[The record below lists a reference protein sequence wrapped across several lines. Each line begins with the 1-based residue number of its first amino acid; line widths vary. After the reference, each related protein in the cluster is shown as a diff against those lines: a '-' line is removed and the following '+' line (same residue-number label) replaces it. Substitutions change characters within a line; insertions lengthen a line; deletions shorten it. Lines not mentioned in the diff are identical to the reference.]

1 MWLIRA
7 AMRRPVTILIVILGI
22 ALTSLLAVQRMKIDI
37 FPDLGTPVIYVAQP
51 YGGMDPAQMEGYI
64 ANYYEYHFLYVTGIE
79 HVESKSIQG
88 ATLLKL
94 FFHEGTDMSQAVAE
108 TVAQVN
114 RSRAFMPPGTV
125 PPFVVRFDGGSVP
138 VGYLVFSSETRSLGE
153 IQDLAL
159 FRVRPMF
166 GTLPGVSAPPP
177 FGGNQRTVV
186 VRVDPDRLRAYRMS
200 GEEVVRSL
208 SRGNVV
214 TPSGNVR
221 IGDFAQMVP
230 VNSVVRNVQELI
242 DIPVRV
248 GAGPSV
254 FLRDIG
260 YVEDSSDILTSYALI
275 NGKRS
280 VYIPVTKRA
289 DASTLAVV
297 QRVQA
302 ELPRMRAAIPE
313 DIHIDFAF
321 DQSGYVTN
329 AIRSLASEGTL
340 GALLTGLMVL
350 LFLRHF
356 RSSIIVILSIPLA
369 LLSAVV
375 ALWLA
380 GQTINIMTLGGLT
393 LAIGILVDESTVAIE
408 NIHTHLA
415 RGKRRARAV
424 FDAVSEVAVPMMLA
438 MLCIL
443 AVFAPSFL
451 MVGVGRALFVPLALS
466 VGFAMAA
473 SYVLAL
479 TFVPILYT
487 WIGGEHHGSGD
498 GGFFDRLRR
507 SYGSV
512 VSIFVRLRWAVLPLY
527 LLVAAVSVYFVGR
540 SLGTEIFPSA
550 DSGQIQVRLRA
561 PTGTRIERTEL
572 MALKVLDT
580 IAEEVGPENVAAS
593 LGFVGSQPPSYPVNT
608 IYLWTS
614 GPHEAVLLVSLKPER
629 TVSTEA
635 VQEALRQRMH
645 EIAPGAVLSFEAADL
660 VNQVMSFGSP
670 TPIEVAVTGANLT
683 NSRGYADK
691 LKTELGKIA
700 ALRDLQFG
708 QALDYPVLQ
717 VEIDRER
724 AGQLGVTVEEVGRS
738 LTAATSSSRFVTP
751 NYWADP
757 SSGVAYQVQVEVPQ
771 HTMSSMEDVMN
782 VPVMQNGAAR
792 PLLSDVATVSQATS
806 VGEYVR
812 YNQQR
817 MITLTAN
824 ISGQDLGTASQ
835 EVFAAVS
842 RAGDPPGGVTVSV
855 RGQVAPMQATLEGLQ
870 SGLGLAIV
878 AIFLLLAAY
887 FQSLRVALIVIG
899 TIPAVLAGVVVSL
912 ALTGSTLNIQSFMGA
927 IMAIGVAVA
936 NAILLVTFAEQFRR
950 ARSASA
956 IARSLNHDVTADA
969 EAARVAG
976 VPAWAL
982 SPEYGHAAGAA
993 IYGATSRLRPILM
1006 TTFAMIAGM
1015 IPVAFGAEQ
1024 LAPLGRAV
1032 IGGLAAST
1040 TTTLFVLPSIFALV
1054 QGRAGS
1060 ASPSL
1065 DPDDATSS
1073 HYTGE
1078 TL

>member
-7 AMRRPVTILIVILGI
+7 ALRRPVTILIVIVGV
-22 ALTSLLAVQRMKIDI
+22 ALMSLLAMQRMKVDI

-79 HVESKSIQG
+79 HVESRSIQG

-94 FFHEGTDMSQAVAE
+94 FFHEGTNMSQAVAE

-138 VGYLVFSSETRSLGE
+138 VGYLVFSSDTRSLGE

-159 FRVRPMF
+159 NRIRPMF

-200 GEEVVRSL
+200 GEEIVRSL

-221 IGDFAQMVP
+221 IGDFTEMVP
-230 VNSVVRNVQELI
+230 VNSVVRNVQELL

-254 FLRDIG
+254 FLRDVG

-275 NGKRS
+275 DGKRS

-289 DASTLAVV
+289 DASTLSVV
-297 QRVQA
+297 QRVRE
-302 ELPRMRAAIPE
+302 ELPRMRAAIPD
-313 DIHIDFAF
+313 DISVELGF
-321 DQSGYVTN
+321 DQSGYVTS
-329 AIRSLASEGTL
+329 AIRSLAVEGTL
-340 GALLTGLMVL
+340 GAILTGVMVL

-356 RSSIIVILSIPLA
+356 RSSVIVILTIPLA
-369 LLSAVV
+369 LLAAVV
-375 ALWLA
+375 ALWGA

-415 RGKRRARAV
+415 RGKTRARAV
-424 FDAVSEVAVPMMLA
+424 LDAVSEVAVPMMLA

-443 AVFAPSFL
+443 AVFAPSFF

-473 SYVLAL
+473 SYILAL

-487 WIGGEHHGSGD
+487 WIGGPHHGASER
-498 GGFFDRLRR
+498 GFFDRLRD
-507 SYGSV
+507 SYGRLVGTV
-512 VSIFVRLRWAVLPLY
+512 VRGRWVVLPAY
-527 LLVAAVSVYFVGR
+527 LVLAAITVYVVGGA
-540 SLGTEIFPSA
+540 LGTEIFPSA

-561 PTGTRIERTEL
+561 PTGTRVERTEA
-572 MALKVLDT
+572 MALKVLDA
-580 IAEEVGPENVAAS
+580 IAQDVGPENVSAS
-593 LGFVGSQPPSYPVNT
+593 LGFIGSQPSSYPVNT

-629 TVSTEA
+629 KMSTDA
-635 VQEALRQRMH
+635 LQESLRGRID
-645 EIAPGAVLSFEAADL
+645 EIAPGAVVSFEAADL

-683 NSRGYADK
+683 ASRGYADK
-691 LKTELGKIA
+691 LKAELAKVS

-708 QALDYPVLQ
+708 QALDYPVRQ
-717 VEIDRER
+717 VQIDRER

-738 LTAATSSSRFVTP
+738 LVAATSSSRFVTP

-757 SSGVAYQVQVEVPQ
+757 NSGIAYQVQVEVPQ
-771 HTMSSMEDVMN
+771 HTMTSMEDILN

-792 PLLSDVATVSQATS
+792 PLLGDVATVTQSTAI
-806 VGEYVR
+806 GEYNR

-824 ISGQDLGTASQ
+824 VHGEDLGTASD

-842 RAGDPPGGVTVSV
+842 RAGDPPAGVTVSV
-855 RGQVAPMQATLEGLQ
+855 RGQVAPMQQTLDGLR

-887 FQSLRVALIVIG
+887 FQSLKVAIIVIG
-899 TIPAVLAGVVVSL
+899 TIPAVVAGVAISL
-912 ALTGSTLNIQSFMGA
+912 LLTGSTLNVQSFMGA

-936 NAILLVTFAEQFRR
+936 NAILLATFAEQHRLDG
-950 ARSASA
+950 AP
-956 IARSLNHDVTADA
+956 ADA
-969 EAARVAG
+969 
-976 VPAWAL
+976 
-982 SPEYGHAAGAA
+982 AA
-993 IYGATSRLRPILM
+993 IHGATSRLRPILM

-1015 IPVAFGAEQ
+1015 VPVAFGAEQ

-1040 TTTLFVLPSIFALV
+1040 IATLLVLPALFALV
-1054 QGRAGS
+1054 QRRANV

-1065 DPDDATSS
+1065 DPDDVMSRHHS
-1073 HYTGE
+1073 GE
-1078 TL
+1078 VA

>member
-1 MWLIRA
+1 MWLISA
-7 AMRRPVTILIVILGI
+7 ALRRPITILIVIVGV
-22 ALTSLLAVQRMKIDI
+22 ALMSLLAVQRMKVDI

-51 YGGMDPAQMEGYI
+51 YGGMDPAQMEGFI

-94 FFHEGTDMSQAVAE
+94 FFHEGTNMAQAVAE

-138 VGYLVFSSETRSLGE
+138 VGYLVFGSETRSLGE

-159 FRVRPMF
+159 NRIRPMF

-200 GEEVVRSL
+200 GEEIVRSL

-221 IGDFAQMVP
+221 IGDFTEMVP
-230 VNSVVRNVQELI
+230 VNSVVRNVQELL

-248 GAGPSV
+248 GSGPSV
-254 FLRDIG
+254 FLRDVG

-275 NGKRS
+275 NGKRG

-297 QRVQA
+297 ERVTA
-302 ELPRMRAAIPE
+302 ELPRMRAAIPD
-313 DIHIDFAF
+313 DIGVEFSF
-321 DQSGYVTN
+321 DQSGYVTD
-329 AIRSLASEGTL
+329 AIRSLATEGTL
-340 GALLTGLMVL
+340 GAFLTGLMVL
-350 LFLRHF
+350 LFLGHL
-356 RSSIIVILSIPLA
+356 RSSIIVILTIPLA
-369 LLSAVV
+369 LLAAVV
-375 ALWLA
+375 ALWGA
-380 GQTINIMTLGGLT
+380 GQSINIMTLGGLT

-415 RGKRRARAV
+415 RGKTRARAV
-424 FDAVSEVAVPMMLA
+424 FDAVAEVAVPMMLA

-443 AVFAPSFL
+443 AVFAPSFF

-473 SYVLAL
+473 SYILAL

-487 WIGGEHHGSGD
+487 WIGGEHHGAREGA
-498 GGFFDRLRR
+498 FFDRVRGG
-507 SYGSV
+507 YGRLVGTFVQQRWV
-512 VSIFVRLRWAVLPLY
+512 VLAVY
-527 LLVAAVSVYFVGR
+527 LLISAVTVYFVGGA
-540 SLGTEIFPSA
+540 LGTEIFPSA

-561 PTGTRIERTEL
+561 PTGTRVERTEA
-572 MALKVLDT
+572 MARTVLDT
-580 IAEEVGPENVAAS
+580 IAEAAGPENVAAS
-593 LGFVGSQPPSYPVNT
+593 LGFVGSQPSSYPVNT

-614 GPHEAVLLVSLKPER
+614 GPHEAVLLVALKPER
-629 TVSTEA
+629 AISTDA
-635 VQEALRQRMH
+635 LQELLRDRID
-645 EIAPGAVLSFEAADL
+645 EIAPGAVVSFEAADL

-683 NSRGYADK
+683 ASRGYADK
-691 LKTELGKIA
+691 LRTEMAKVS

-708 QALDYPVLQ
+708 QALDYPVRQ
-717 VEIDRER
+717 VQIDRER

-738 LTAATSSSRFVTP
+738 LVAATSSSRFVTP

-757 SSGVAYQVQVEVPQ
+757 NSGIAYQVQVEVPQ
-771 HTMSSMEDVMN
+771 HTMSSMEDILN

-792 PLLSDVATVSQATS
+792 PLLGDVATVSQTTAI
-806 VGEYVR
+806 GEYNR

-824 ISGQDLGTASQ
+824 VHGADLGTASD

-842 RAGDPPGGVTVSV
+842 RAGDPPAGVTVSV
-855 RGQVAPMQATLEGLQ
+855 RGQVAPMQQTLDGLR

-887 FQSLRVALIVIG
+887 FQSMKVALIVIG
-899 TIPAVLAGVVVSL
+899 TIPAVIAGVALSL
-912 ALTGSTLNIQSFMGA
+912 FVTGTTLNVQSFMGA

-936 NAILLVTFAEQFRR
+936 NAILLATFAEQYRR
-950 ARSASA
+950 
-956 IARSLNHDVTADA
+956 
-969 EAARVAG
+969 E
-976 VPAWAL
+976 
-982 SPEYGHAAGAA
+982 GAA
-993 IYGATSRLRPILM
+993 ADVAATRGATSRLRPILM
-1006 TTFAMIAGM
+1006 TTCAMIAGM
-1015 IPVAFGAEQ
+1015 IPVAVGAEQ

-1040 TTTLFVLPSIFALV
+1040 IATLFVLPPLFALV
-1054 QGRAGS
+1054 QRRAGV
-1060 ASPSL
+1060 ASSSL
-1065 DPDDATSS
+1065 HPDDVLSRHHS
-1073 HYTGE
+1073 GE
-1078 TL
+1078 TA

>member
-7 AMRRPVTILIVILGI
+7 AMQRPITILIVILGV

-64 ANYYEYHFLYVTGIE
+64 ANYYEYHFLYITGIE

-94 FFHEGTDMSQAVAE
+94 FFHEGTDMSQAMAE
-108 TVAQVN
+108 TVGYVN

-125 PPFVVRFDGGSVP
+125 PPFVTRFDGGSVP
-138 VGYLVFSSETRSLGE
+138 VGYLVFSSETRALGE

-159 FRVRPMF
+159 NRIRPMF

-200 GEEVVRSL
+200 GEEVVQAL

-221 IGDFAQMVP
+221 IGDFTEMVP
-230 VNSVVRNVQELI
+230 ANTVVRNVQELLG
-242 DIPVRV
+242 IPVRV
-248 GAGPSV
+248 GAGATV
-254 FLRDIG
+254 FLRDVG

-289 DASTLAVV
+289 DASTLSVV
-297 QRVQA
+297 QTVTA
-302 ELPRMRAAIPE
+302 GLPRMRAAIPD
-313 DIHIDFAF
+313 DIDVNFAF

-329 AIRSLASEGTL
+329 AIRSLVTEGTL
-340 GALLTGLMVL
+340 GALLTGVMVL
-350 LFLRHF
+350 LFLGHL
-356 RSSIIVILSIPLA
+356 RSSIIVILTIPLA
-369 LLSAVV
+369 LLAAVV
-375 ALWLA
+375 ALWGA

-408 NIHTHLA
+408 NIHTHLS
-415 RGKRRARAV
+415 RGKTRARAV
-424 FDAVSEVAVPMMLA
+424 VDAVSEVAVPMMLA

-487 WIGGEHHGSGD
+487 WIGGEHHGSRE
-498 GGFFDRLRR
+498 GGVFDRVRNG
-507 SYGSV
+507 YGGV
-512 VSIFVRLRWAVLPLY
+512 VSTFVRLRWVVLAVY
-527 LLVAAVSVYFVGR
+527 LVISGAVVYVVGGA
-540 SLGTEIFPSA
+540 LGTEIFPSA

-561 PTGTRIERTEL
+561 PTGTRVERTEA
-572 MALKVLDT
+572 MALKVLDS
-580 IAEEVGPENVAAS
+580 IAQDVGPDNVVAS
-593 LGFVGSQPPSYPVNT
+593 LGFVGSQPSSYPVNL
-608 IYLWTS
+608 IHLWTS
-614 GPHEAVLLVSLKPER
+614 GPHEAVLLISMKPER
-629 TVSTEA
+629 KVSTAEL
-635 VQEALRQRMH
+635 QELLRRKIG
-645 EIAPGAVLSFEAADL
+645 EIAPGTLVSFEAADL

-683 NSRGYADK
+683 VSRQYADK
-691 LKTELGKIA
+691 LKTEMAKVA
-700 ALRDLQFG
+700 SLRDLQFG

-717 VEIDRER
+717 VQIDRER
-724 AGQLGVTVEEVGRS
+724 AGQLGVTVENIGRS
-738 LTAATSSSRFVTP
+738 LVAATSSSRFVTP

-757 SSGVAYQVQVEVPQ
+757 NTGIAYQVQVEIPQ
-771 HTMSSMEDVMN
+771 HTMASVDDVLN
-782 VPVMQNGAAR
+782 VPVMQNGAPR
-792 PLLSDVATVSQATS
+792 PLLSDVATVSQQTAI
-806 VGEYVR
+806 GEYNR

-824 ISGQDLGTASQ
+824 VSGEDLGSASN
-835 EVFAAVS
+835 EVFAAIA
-842 RAGDPPGGVTVSV
+842 RTGDPPTGVTVSV
-855 RGQVAPMQATLEGLQ
+855 RGQVAPMQQTLDGLR
-870 SGLGLAIV
+870 SGLALAIV

-887 FQSLRVALIVIG
+887 FQSLKVALIVVG
-899 TIPAVLAGVVVSL
+899 TIPAVIAGVALSL
-912 ALTGSTLNIQSFMGA
+912 FVTGSTLNVQSFMGA

-936 NAILLVTFAEQFRR
+936 NAILLATFAEQYRQEG
-950 ARSASA
+950 A
-956 IARSLNHDVTADA
+956 
-969 EAARVAG
+969 
-976 VPAWAL
+976 
-982 SPEYGHAAGAA
+982 AAGPAA
-993 IYGATSRLRPILM
+993 IRGATSRLRPILM

-1015 IPVAFGAEQ
+1015 IPTAMGAEQ

-1040 TTTLFVLPSIFALV
+1040 VATLLVLPALFALV
-1054 QGRAGS
+1054 QGRAGA

-1065 DPDDATSS
+1065 DPDDVMSRHHS
-1073 HYTGE
+1073 GE
-1078 TL
+1078 QA

>member
-1 MWLIRA
+1 
-7 AMRRPVTILIVILGI
+7 
-22 ALTSLLAVQRMKIDI
+22 
-37 FPDLGTPVIYVAQP
+37 
-51 YGGMDPAQMEGYI
+51 
-64 ANYYEYHFLYVTGIE
+64 
-79 HVESKSIQG
+79 
-88 ATLLKL
+88 
-94 FFHEGTDMSQAVAE
+94 
-108 TVAQVN
+108 
-114 RSRAFMPPGTV
+114 
-125 PPFVVRFDGGSVP
+125 
-138 VGYLVFSSETRSLGE
+138 
-153 IQDLAL
+153 
-159 FRVRPMF
+159 
-166 GTLPGVSAPPP
+166 
-177 FGGNQRTVV
+177 
-186 VRVDPDRLRAYRMS
+186 
-200 GEEVVRSL
+200 
-208 SRGNVV
+208 
-214 TPSGNVR
+214 
-221 IGDFAQMVP
+221 
-230 VNSVVRNVQELI
+230 VQELLE
-242 DIPVRV
+242 IPVRV

-297 QRVQA
+297 QRVTA
-302 ELPRMRAAIPE
+302 ELPRMRAAIPA
-313 DIHIDFAF
+313 DITVDFRF

-329 AIRSLASEGTL
+329 AIRALATEGTL
-340 GALLTGLMVL
+340 GALFTGAMVL
-350 LFLRHF
+350 LFLGHL
-356 RSSIIVILSIPLA
+356 RSSIIVMVTIPLA
-369 LLSAVV
+369 LLAAVV
-375 ALWLA
+375 GLWGA

-415 RGKRRARAV
+415 RGKTRARAV

-443 AVFAPSFL
+443 AVFAPSFF
-451 MVGVGRALFVPLALS
+451 MVGVSRALFVPLALS

-473 SYVLAL
+473 SYMLAL

-487 WIGGEHHGSGD
+487 WIGGQHHGAAE
-498 GGFFDRLRR
+498 GGVFGRLRDR
-507 SYGSV
+507 YGHV
-512 VSIFVRLRWAVLPLY
+512 VGTLVHQRWVVLAVY
-527 LLVAAVSVYFVGR
+527 VAVSAITVYFVGG

-561 PTGTRIERTEL
+561 PTGTRVERTEL
-572 MALKVLDT
+572 MALKLLDA
-580 IAEEVGPENVAAS
+580 ISEEVGPENMDAT

-608 IYLWTS
+608 IYLWTA

-629 TVSTEA
+629 KMSTVA
-635 VQEALRQRMH
+635 LQESLRGKIA
-645 EIAPGAVLSFEAADL
+645 EIAPGATVSFEAADL

-683 NSRGYADK
+683 ASRAYADK
-691 LKTELGKIA
+691 LKTEMAKIQG
-700 ALRDLQFG
+700 LRDLQFG

-717 VEIDRER
+717 VQIDRER

-738 LTAATSSSRFVTP
+738 LVAATSSSRFVTP

-757 SSGVAYQVQVEVPQ
+757 NSGIAYQVQVEVPQ
-771 HTMSSMEDVMN
+771 HAMSSIEDVMN

-792 PLLSDVATVSQATS
+792 PLLGDVATVSQQT
-806 VGEYVR
+806 VIGEYNR

-824 ISGQDLGTASQ
+824 VHDADLGTASD

-842 RAGDPPGGVTVSV
+842 RAGDPPAGVTVSV
-855 RGQVAPMQATLEGLQ
+855 RGQVAPMRETLNGLT

-887 FQSLRVALIVIG
+887 FQSLRIALIVIG
-899 TIPAVLAGVVVSL
+899 TIPAVMAGVSL
-912 ALTGSTLNIQSFMGA
+912 SLFMTGSTLNIQSFMGA

-936 NAILLVTFAEQFRR
+936 NAILLATFAEHYRQEG
-950 ARSASA
+950 AAA
-956 IARSLNHDVTADA
+956 EDA
-969 EAARVAG
+969 AAR
-976 VPAWAL
+976 
-982 SPEYGHAAGAA
+982 
-993 IYGATSRLRPILM
+993 GATSRLRPILM

-1015 IPVAFGAEQ
+1015 IPVAVGAEQ

-1040 TTTLFVLPSIFALV
+1040 IATLFVLPALFALV
-1054 QGRAGS
+1054 QRRARA

-1065 DPDDATSS
+1065 DPDDAMSR
-1073 HYTGE
+1073 HYSGE
-1078 TL
+1078 PA

>member
-7 AMRRPVTILIVILGI
+7 AMRRPITIVIVILGV
-22 ALTSLLAVQRMKIDI
+22 ALASLLAVQRMRIDI
-37 FPDLGTPVIYVAQP
+37 FPNLGTPVLYVAQP

-79 HVESKSIQG
+79 HVESRSIQG

-159 FRVRPMF
+159 FRIRPMF
-166 GTLPGVSAPPP
+166 ATLPGVSAPPP

-200 GEEVVRSL
+200 SEEIVRAL
-208 SRGNVV
+208 AKGNTI

-221 IGDFAQMVP
+221 IGDFTQMVP

-242 DIPVRV
+242 NIPVRV
-248 GAGPSV
+248 GVGPSV
-254 FLRDIG
+254 FLRDVG
-260 YVEDSSDILTSYALI
+260 YVEDSSDILTSYALV

-280 VYIPVTKRA
+280 VFIPVTKRA

-297 QRVQA
+297 ERVRA
-302 ELPRMRAAIPE
+302 ELPRMRSSIPE
-313 DIHIDFAF
+313 DILVEFSF
-321 DQSGYVTN
+321 DQSGYVTS
-329 AIRSLASEGTL
+329 AIRSLAFEGAL

-350 LFLRHF
+350 LFLGHF
-356 RSSIIVILSIPLA
+356 RSSLIVILTIPLA
-369 LLSAVV
+369 LLAAVV
-375 ALWLA
+375 ALWGA

-415 RGKRRARAV
+415 QGKKRARAV
-424 FDAVSEVAVPMMLA
+424 FDAVSEVAVPMLLA

-443 AVFAPSFL
+443 AVFAPSFF

-473 SYVLAL
+473 SYILAL
-479 TFVPILYT
+479 TFVPILFT
-487 WIGGEHHGSGD
+487 WIGGEYHGTVE
-498 GGFFDRLRR
+498 GGFFDRLRG
-507 SYGSV
+507 SYGKV
-512 VSIFVRLRWAVLPLY
+512 VGGFVRLRRVVLPVY
-527 LLVAAVSVYFVGR
+527 LAVSVAVVYFVGG

-561 PTGTRIERTEL
+561 PTGTRIERTEI
-572 MALKVLDT
+572 MAHRILDT
-580 IAEEVGPENVAAS
+580 IAQQVGPANVAAS
-593 LGFVGSQPPSYPVNT
+593 LGFVGAQPSSYPVNT

-614 GPHEAVLLVSLKPER
+614 GPHEAVLLVALTPER
-629 TVSTEA
+629 AISTEA
-635 VQEALRQRMH
+635 LQESLRAKI
-645 EIAPGAVLSFEAADL
+645 ESIAPGATLSFEAADL

-683 NSRGYADK
+683 ASRAYAEK
-691 LKTELGKIA
+691 LRTEMGKIA

-724 AGQLGVTVEEVGRS
+724 AGQLGVTVEDVGRS
-738 LTAATSSSRFVTP
+738 LVAATSSSRFVTP

-757 SSGVAYQVQVEVPQ
+757 NSGVAYQVQIEVPQ
-771 HTMSSMEDVMN
+771 HSMSSIEDVMS
-782 VPVMQNGAAR
+782 VPVMQNGAPR
-792 PLLSDVATVSQATS
+792 PLLGDVATVSEATS
-806 VGEYVR
+806 IGEYHR

-824 ISGQDLGTASQ
+824 VSGEDLGTASE
-835 EVFAAVS
+835 EVSAALE
-842 RAGDPPGGVTVSV
+842 RAGTPPGGVTVSV
-855 RGQVAPMQATLEGLQ
+855 RGQVAPMQQTLDGLRF
-870 SGLGLAIV
+870 GLGLAVI
-878 AIFLLLAAY
+878 AILLLLAAY
-887 FQSLRVALIVIG
+887 FQSVRIALIVIA
-899 TIPAVLAGVVVSL
+899 TIPAVLAGVVLGLLV
-912 ALTGSTLNIQSFMGA
+912 TGSTLNVQSFMGA

-936 NAILLVTFAEQFRR
+936 NAILLATFAEHHRR
-950 ARSASA
+950 EGASA
-956 IARSLNHDVTADA
+956 DV
-969 EAARVAG
+969 AAV
-976 VPAWAL
+976 
-982 SPEYGHAAGAA
+982 S
-993 IYGATSRLRPILM
+993 GATSRLRPILM
-1006 TTFAMIAGM
+1006 TTCAMIAGM
-1015 IPVAFGAEQ
+1015 LPVAFGAEQ

-1040 TTTLFVLPSIFALV
+1040 IATLLILPSIFALV
-1054 QGRAGS
+1054 QTRAS
-1060 ASPSL
+1060 TVSPSL
-1065 DPDDATSS
+1065 DPDDIASG
-1073 HYTGE
+1073 HFTGGDA
-1078 TL
+1078 

>member
-1 MWLIRA
+1 MFLIRA
-7 AMRRPVTILIVILGI
+7 AMRRPVTILIVIVGI
-22 ALTSLLAVQRMKIDI
+22 ALMSVLAVQRMKIDI

-51 YGGMDPAQMEGYI
+51 YGGMDPAQMEGFI

-94 FFHEGTDMSQAVAE
+94 FFHEGTNMSQAVAE

-138 VGYLVFSSETRSLGE
+138 VGYLVFSSDTRALGE

-159 FRVRPMF
+159 NRIRPMF

-186 VRVDPDRLRAYRMS
+186 VRVDPDRLRAHHVS
-200 GEEVVRSL
+200 GDEVVRAL
-208 SRGNVV
+208 SKGNVV

-221 IGDFAQMVP
+221 IGDFTEMVP
-230 VNSVVRNVQELI
+230 VNSVVRNIQELLE
-242 DIPVRV
+242 IPVRV

-254 FLRDIG
+254 FLRDLG
-260 YVEDSSDILTSYALI
+260 YVEDASDILTSYALI

-289 DASTLAVV
+289 DASTLDVV
-297 QRVQA
+297 QRVTA
-302 ELPRMRAAIPE
+302 ELPRMRAAIPN
-313 DIHIDFAF
+313 DISVDFGF
-321 DQSGYVTN
+321 DQSGYVTD
-329 AIRSLASEGTL
+329 AIRSLATEGAL
-340 GALLTGLMVL
+340 GAVLTGLMVL
-350 LFLRHF
+350 LFLGHL
-356 RSSIIVILSIPLA
+356 RSSIIVILTIPLA
-369 LLSAVV
+369 LLAAVV
-375 ALWLA
+375 ALWAA

-415 RGKRRARAV
+415 RGKPRARAV

-443 AVFAPSFL
+443 AVFAPSFF

-487 WIGGEHHGSGD
+487 WIGGEHHVQAE
-498 GGFFDRLRR
+498 GGFFDRLRAA
-507 SYGSV
+507 YG
-512 VSIFVRLRWAVLPLY
+512 RLVGTLVTLRLAVLALY
-527 LLVAAVSVYFVGR
+527 LIAAAVTVYFAGGA
-540 SLGTEIFPSA
+540 LGTEIFPSA
-550 DSGQIQVRLRA
+550 DSGQVQVRLRA
-561 PTGTRIERTEL
+561 PTGTRVERTEA
-572 MALKVLDT
+572 MALKVLDL
-580 IAEEVGPENVAAS
+580 IAQEVGPENIKAS
-593 LGFVGSQPPSYPVNT
+593 LGFVGSQPSSYPVNT

-629 TVSTEA
+629 TMSTA
-635 VQEALRQRMH
+635 ALQEALRGKIGD
-645 EIAPGAVLSFEAADL
+645 IAPGATVSFEAADL

-683 NSRGYADK
+683 NSRAFAEK
-691 LKTELGKIA
+691 VKTEMA
-700 ALRDLQFG
+700 AIPSLRDLQFG
-708 QALDYPVLQ
+708 QALDYPVRQ
-717 VEIDRER
+717 VQIDRER
-724 AGQLGVTVEEVGRS
+724 AGQLGVTVEEIGRS
-738 LTAATSSSRFVTP
+738 LVAATSSSRFVTP

-757 SSGVAYQVQVEVPQ
+757 NSGIAYQVQVEIPQ
-771 HTMSSMEDVMN
+771 HTMASMEDILN
-782 VPVMQNGAAR
+782 VPIMQNGAAR
-792 PLLSDVATVSQATS
+792 PLLGDVATVSQATAI
-806 VGEYVR
+806 GEYNR

-824 ISGQDLGTASQ
+824 VHGEDLGTASGK
-835 EVFAAVS
+835 VFAAIT
-842 RAGDPPGGVTVSV
+842 RAGEPPAGVSVSV
-855 RGQVAPMQATLEGLQ
+855 RGQVAPMQQTLDGLR

-887 FQSLRVALIVIG
+887 FQSLKVALVVIG
-899 TIPAVLAGVVVSL
+899 TIPAVIAGVALSL
-912 ALTGSTLNIQSFMGA
+912 LLTGSTLNVQSFMGA

-936 NAILLVTFAEQFRR
+936 NAILLATFAEHYRQEG
-950 ARSASA
+950 AA
-956 IARSLNHDVTADA
+956 ADA
-969 EAARVAG
+969 AATR
-976 VPAWAL
+976 
-982 SPEYGHAAGAA
+982 
-993 IYGATSRLRPILM
+993 GATSRLRPILM

-1015 IPVAFGAEQ
+1015 IPVALGAEQ

-1032 IGGLAAST
+1032 IGGLTAST
-1040 TTTLFVLPSIFALV
+1040 FATLFVLPPLFALV
-1054 QGRAGS
+1054 QRRTGV

-1065 DPDDATSS
+1065 DPNDVMSRHHS
-1073 HYTGE
+1073 GE
-1078 TL
+1078 TV

>member
-7 AMRRPVTILIVILGI
+7 ALRRPITILIVILGV
-22 ALTSLLAVQRMKIDI
+22 ALMSLLAVRRMKIDI

-51 YGGMDPAQMEGYI
+51 YGGLDPAQMEGYI
-64 ANYYEYHFLYVTGIE
+64 ANYYEYHFLYITGIE
-79 HVESKSIQG
+79 HVESRSIQG

-94 FFHEGTDMSQAVAE
+94 FFHEGTNMSQAVAE

-138 VGYLVFSSETRSLGE
+138 VGYLVFASETRALGE

-159 FRVRPMF
+159 NRVRPMF

-186 VRVDPDRLRAYRMS
+186 VRVDPDRLRAYRIS

-221 IGDFAQMVP
+221 IGDLTLMVP
-230 VNSVVRNVQELI
+230 VNSVVRNVQDLLQ
-242 DIPVRV
+242 IPIRV
-248 GAGPSV
+248 GAGAAV
-254 FLRDIG
+254 YLRDLG

-297 QRVQA
+297 ERVTA
-302 ELPRMRAAIPE
+302 ELPRMRAAIPD
-313 DIHIDFAF
+313 DITVDFAF
-321 DQSGYVTN
+321 DQSGYVTR
-329 AIRSLASEGTL
+329 AIRSLVTEGAL

-350 LFLRHF
+350 LFLRHL
-356 RSSIIVILSIPLA
+356 RSSIIVIITIPLA
-369 LLSAVV
+369 LLAAVV
-375 ALWLA
+375 ALWAA
-380 GQTINIMTLGGLT
+380 GQTLNIMTLGGLT

-415 RGKRRARAV
+415 RGKTRARAV
-424 FDAVSEVAVPMMLA
+424 LDAVSEVAVPMLLA

-443 AVFAPSFL
+443 AVFAPSFF

-473 SYVLAL
+473 SYLLAL
-479 TFVPILYT
+479 TLVPILYT
-487 WIGGEHHGSGD
+487 WIGGEHRESASAD
-498 GGFFDRLRR
+498 FFDRLRDR
-507 SYGSV
+507 YGRV
-512 VSIFVRLRWAVLPLY
+512 VGTVVERRWAVLAAY
-527 LLVAAVSVYFVGR
+527 LAVSAVIVYAVGG

-561 PTGTRIERTEL
+561 PTGTRVERTEQ
-572 MALKVLDT
+572 MALELLDR
-580 IAEEVGPENVAAS
+580 IAQEVGPENVEAS

-614 GPHEAVLLVSLKPER
+614 GPHEAVLLVSLGPER
-629 TVSTEA
+629 KVTTA
-635 VQEALRQRMH
+635 ALQESLRDAIG
-645 EIAPGAVLSFEAADL
+645 EIAPGAVVSFEAADL

-670 TPIEVAVTGANLT
+670 TPIEVAVTGANLAA
-683 NSRGYADK
+683 SRGYADK
-691 LKTELGKIA
+691 LKVEMASIP

-717 VEIDRER
+717 VQIDRER
-724 AGQLGVTVEEVGRS
+724 AGQLGVTVEEIGRS
-738 LTAATSSSRFVTP
+738 LVAATSSSRFVTP

-757 SSGVAYQVQVEVPQ
+757 SSGIAYQVQVEIPQ
-771 HTMSSMEDVMN
+771 HTMASIEDVLS
-782 VPVMQNGAAR
+782 VPVMQSGAPR
-792 PLLSDVATVSQATS
+792 PLLGDVATVSQETAI
-806 VGEYVR
+806 GEYNR

-824 ISGQDLGTASQ
+824 VHGQDLGSASNL
-835 EVFAAVS
+835 VLAAVS
-842 RAGDPPGGVTVSV
+842 RAGEPPAGVTVSV
-855 RGQVAPMQATLEGLQ
+855 RGQVAPMRQTLQGLQ
-870 SGLGLAIV
+870 SGLGLAIL

-887 FQSLRVALIVIG
+887 FQSFRVALIVVG
-899 TIPAVLAGVVVSL
+899 TIPAVIVGVAVGLFV
-912 ALTGSTLNIQSFMGA
+912 TGSTLNVQSFMGA

-936 NAILLVTFAEQFRR
+936 NAILLATFAEQYRKEG
-950 ARSASA
+950 AA
-956 IARSLNHDVTADA
+956 A
-969 EAARVAG
+969 EVAAAR
-976 VPAWAL
+976 
-982 SPEYGHAAGAA
+982 
-993 IYGATSRLRPILM
+993 GATSRLRPILM

-1015 IPVAFGAEQ
+1015 IPVAVGAEQ

-1040 TTTLFVLPSIFALV
+1040 VATLLVLPALFALV
-1054 QGRAGS
+1054 QRRAG
-1060 ASPSL
+1060 ATSPSL
-1065 DPDDATSS
+1065 DPDDVMSRHHS
-1073 HYTGE
+1073 GE
-1078 TL
+1078 VA

>member
-1 MWLIRA
+1 MWLIRV
-7 AMRRPVTILIVILGI
+7 AMRRPVTILIIILGV
-22 ALTSLLAVQRMKIDI
+22 ALMSLLAVQRMKIDI

-64 ANYYEYHFLYVTGIE
+64 ANYYEYHFLYITGIE

-94 FFHEGTDMSQAVAE
+94 FFHEGTNMSQAVAE

-159 FRVRPMF
+159 FRIRPMF
-166 GTLPGVSAPPP
+166 ATLPGVSAPPP
-177 FGGNQRTVV
+177 FGGNQRTIV

-200 GEEVVRSL
+200 GDEVVRSL

-221 IGDFAQMVP
+221 IGDFTQMVP
-230 VNSVVRNVQELI
+230 VNSVVRDVQELL

-248 GAGPSV
+248 SAGPSV
-254 FLRDIG
+254 FLRDVG
-260 YVEDSSDILTSYALI
+260 YVEDGTDILTSYALI

-297 QRVQA
+297 RRVQA

-313 DIHIDFAF
+313 DIGVDFAF

-329 AIRSLASEGTL
+329 AIRSLVTEGTL
-340 GALLTGLMVL
+340 GAILAGVMVL
-350 LFLRHF
+350 LFLGHF
-356 RSSIIVILSIPLA
+356 RSSLIVILTIPLA
-369 LLSAVV
+369 LLAAVV
-375 ALWLA
+375 ALWA
-380 GQTINIMTLGGLT
+380 TGQTINIMTLGGLT

-408 NIHTHLA
+408 NIHTHLT
-415 RGKRRARAV
+415 RGKKRARAV
-424 FDAVSEVAVPMMLA
+424 VDAVSEVAVPMMLA
-438 MLCIL
+438 MLCVL
-443 AVFAPSFL
+443 AVFAPSFF

-473 SYVLAL
+473 SYFLAL
-479 TFVPILYT
+479 TFVPVLFT
-487 WIGGEHHGSGD
+487 WIGGEHHAPQED
-498 GGFFDRLRR
+498 GNFSRFRR
-507 SYGSV
+507 SYGNV
-512 VSIFVRLRWAVLPLY
+512 VSRSIGYRWVVLAVY
-527 LLVAAVSVYFVGR
+527 LTVSVAAVYFVGG

-572 MALKVLDT
+572 MALKVLDA
-580 IAEEVGPENVAAS
+580 IAVEVGAENVEAS
-593 LGFVGSQPPSYPVNT
+593 LGFVGAQPSSYPVNT

-629 TVSTEA
+629 KVSTVA
-635 VQEALRQRMH
+635 LQESLRSKIQ

-670 TPIEVAVTGANLT
+670 TPVEVAVTGANLT
-683 NSRGYADK
+683 ASRGYAEK
-691 LKTELGKIA
+691 LKAEMAKIST
-700 ALRDLQFG
+700 LRDLQFG

-717 VEIDRER
+717 VQIDRER
-724 AGQLGVTVEEVGRS
+724 AGQLGVTVEDIGRS
-738 LTAATSSSRFVTP
+738 LVAATSSSRFVTP

-757 SSGVAYQVQVEVPQ
+757 NSGVAYQVQVEVPQ
-771 HTMSSMEDVMN
+771 HTMSSIEDVMN
-782 VPVMQNGAAR
+782 VPVMQNGAQR
-792 PLLSDVATVSQATS
+792 PLLGDVATTRQATAI
-806 VGEYVR
+806 GEYNR

-824 ISGQDLGTASQ
+824 VHDQDLGTASQ

-842 RAGDPPGGVTVSV
+842 RAGNPPGGVTVSV
-855 RGQVAPMQATLEGLQ
+855 RGQVAPMQQTLSGLQ
-870 SGLGLAIV
+870 GGLGLAII

-887 FQSLRVALIVIG
+887 FQSFRVALIVIA
-899 TIPAVLAGVVVSL
+899 TIPAVLAGVAFGLLV
-912 ALTGSTLNIQSFMGA
+912 TGSTLNVQSFMGA

-936 NAILLVTFAEQFRR
+936 NAILLVTFAEQNRQEG
-950 ARSASA
+950 AS
-956 IARSLNHDVTADA
+956 A
-969 EAARVAG
+969 EAA
-976 VPAWAL
+976 
-982 SPEYGHAAGAA
+982 A
-993 IYGATSRLRPILM
+993 INGATSRLRPILM

-1015 IPVAFGAEQ
+1015 VPVAAGAEQ

-1040 TTTLFVLPSIFALV
+1040 VTTLLVLPAIFALV
-1054 QGRAGS
+1054 QRRTRIS
-1060 ASPSL
+1060 SPSL
-1065 DPDDATSS
+1065 DPDDAMSS
-1073 HYTGE
+1073 NYLGE
-1078 TL
+1078 HA

>member
-7 AMRRPVTILIVILGI
+7 AMRRPITILILIVGV
-22 ALTSLLAVQRMKIDI
+22 ALMSLLAVQRMKIDI

-94 FFHEGTDMSQAVAE
+94 FFHEGTNMSQAVAE

-138 VGYLVFSSETRSLGE
+138 VGYLVFSSEARALGE

-159 FRVRPMF
+159 NRIRPMF

-186 VRVDPDRLRAYRMS
+186 VRVDPDRLRAYRIS

-221 IGDFAQMVP
+221 IGDFTEMVP
-230 VNSVVRNVQELI
+230 VNSVVRNVQELLE
-242 DIPVRV
+242 IPVRV
-248 GAGPSV
+248 GSGPSV

-260 YVEDSSDILTSYALI
+260 YVEDASDILTSYALI
-275 NGKRS
+275 DGKRS

-289 DASTLAVV
+289 DASTLEVV
-297 QRVQA
+297 RRVTA
-302 ELPRMRAAIPE
+302 ELPRMRAAIPG
-313 DIHIDFAF
+313 DINVNFSF

-329 AIRSLASEGTL
+329 AIRSLAIEGTL

-350 LFLRHF
+350 VFLRHF
-356 RSSIIVILSIPLA
+356 RSSIIVILTIPLA

-375 ALWLA
+375 ALWAA

-415 RGKRRARAV
+415 RGKPRARAV
-424 FDAVSEVAVPMMLA
+424 FDAVQEVAVPMMLA

-443 AVFAPSFL
+443 AVFAPSFF

-473 SYVLAL
+473 SYILAL

-487 WIGGEHHGSGD
+487 WIGGERHGERE
-498 GGFFDRLRR
+498 GGFFDRFRA
-507 SYGSV
+507 SYGRLV
-512 VSIFVRLRWAVLPLY
+512 GTFVQLRWAVLAVY
-527 LLVAAVSVYFVGR
+527 LVAAGATVYFVGGA
-540 SLGTEIFPSA
+540 LGTEIFPSA

-561 PTGTRIERTEL
+561 PTGTRVERTEA
-572 MALKVLDT
+572 MALKLLDV
-580 IAEEVGPENVAAS
+580 IAQEVGPANVAAS
-593 LGFVGSQPPSYPVNT
+593 LGFVGSQPSSYPVNT

-629 TVSTEA
+629 TISTEDL
-635 VQEALRQRMH
+635 QESLRHRIG
-645 EIAPGAVLSFEAADL
+645 EIAPDAMVSFEAADL

-683 NSRGYADK
+683 TSRAFAEK
-691 LKTELGKIA
+691 VKNEMAKVT

-708 QALDYPVLQ
+708 QALDYPVRQ
-717 VEIDRER
+717 VQIDRER
-724 AGQLGVTVEEVGRS
+724 AGQLGVTVEEIGRS
-738 LTAATSSSRFVTP
+738 LVAATSSSRFVTP

-757 SSGVAYQVQVEVPQ
+757 NTGIAYQVQVEIPQ
-771 HTMSSMEDVMN
+771 HTMSSMEDIVN
-782 VPVMQNGAAR
+782 VPIMQNGAAR
-792 PLLSDVATVSQATS
+792 PLLGDVATVSQGTAI
-806 VGEYVR
+806 GEYTR

-824 ISGQDLGTASQ
+824 VHGEDLGGASD

-842 RAGDPPGGVTVSV
+842 RAGEPPAGVTVSV
-855 RGQVAPMQATLEGLQ
+855 RGQVAPMQQTLDGLR
-870 SGLGLAIV
+870 SGLGLAII

-887 FQSLRVALIVIG
+887 FQSLTIALIVIG
-899 TIPAVLAGVVVSL
+899 TIPAVIAGVALSL
-912 ALTGSTLNIQSFMGA
+912 LITGSTLNVQSFMGA

-936 NAILLVTFAEQFRR
+936 NAILLATFAEQYRCEG
-950 ARSASA
+950 
-956 IARSLNHDVTADA
+956 DA
-969 EAARVAG
+969 AVA
-976 VPAWAL
+976 
-982 SPEYGHAAGAA
+982 AA
-993 IYGATSRLRPILM
+993 IRGATSRLRPILM

-1040 TTTLFVLPSIFALV
+1040 VATLFVLPSLFALV
-1054 QGRAGS
+1054 QRRAGV

-1065 DPDDATSS
+1065 DPDDVMSRHHS
-1073 HYTGE
+1073 GE
-1078 TL
+1078 VA

>member
-7 AMRRPVTILIVILGI
+7 AMRRPITIVIVIVGI
-22 ALTSLLAVQRMKIDI
+22 ALMSVLAVQRMKIDI

-51 YGGMDPAQMEGYI
+51 YGGMDPAQMEGFI

-94 FFHEGTDMSQAVAE
+94 FFHEGTNMSQAVAE

-138 VGYLVFSSETRSLGE
+138 VGYLVFSSETRALGE

-159 FRVRPMF
+159 NRIRPMF

-186 VRVDPDRLRAYRMS
+186 VRVDPDRMRAHRLS
-200 GEEVVRSL
+200 GDEIVRAL
-208 SRGNVV
+208 SKGNVV

-221 IGDFAQMVP
+221 IGDFTEMVP
-230 VNSVVRNVQELI
+230 INSVVRNVQELLE
-242 DIPVRV
+242 IPVRV
-248 GAGPSV
+248 GGGPSV
-254 FLRDIG
+254 FLRDLG
-260 YVEDSSDILTSYALI
+260 YVEDASDILTSYALI

-289 DASTLAVV
+289 DASTLDVV
-297 QRVQA
+297 RRVTA
-302 ELPRMRAAIPE
+302 ELPRMRAAIPD
-313 DIHIDFAF
+313 DINVDFGF
-321 DQSGYVTN
+321 DQSGYVTD
-329 AIRSLASEGTL
+329 AIRSLAVEGTL
-340 GALLTGLMVL
+340 GAVLTGLMVL
-350 LFLRHF
+350 LFLGHF
-356 RSSIIVILSIPLA
+356 RSSIIVILTIPLA

-375 ALWLA
+375 GLWAA

-415 RGKRRARAV
+415 RGKPRARAV

-443 AVFAPSFL
+443 AVFAPSFF

-473 SYVLAL
+473 SYILAL

-487 WIGGEHHGSGD
+487 WIGGVHHASTE
-498 GGFFDRLRR
+498 GGRFDRLR
-507 SYGSV
+507 SAYGR
-512 VSIFVRLRWAVLPLY
+512 FVGRLVELRWAVLAAY
-527 LLVAAVSVYFVGR
+527 LIASAATIYVGGGA
-540 SLGTEIFPSA
+540 LGTEIFPSA

-561 PTGTRIERTEL
+561 PTGTRVERTEA
-572 MALKVLDT
+572 MAFKVLELV
-580 IAEEVGPENVAAS
+580 AQEVGPDNVTAS
-593 LGFVGSQPPSYPVNT
+593 LGFIGSQPSSYPVNT

-614 GPHEAVLLVSLKPER
+614 GPHEAVLLVSLKPDR
-629 TVSTEA
+629 TMSTTA
-635 VQEALRQRMH
+635 LQEALRQK
-645 EIAPGAVLSFEAADL
+645 IGGLAPGATVSFEAADL

-670 TPIEVAVTGANLT
+670 TPIEVAITGANLT
-683 NSRGYADK
+683 NSRAFAEK
-691 LKTELGKIA
+691 VKNEMA
-700 ALRDLQFG
+700 AVPSLRDLQFG
-708 QALDYPVLQ
+708 QALDYPVRR

-724 AGQLGVTVEEVGRS
+724 AGQLGVTVEDVGRS
-738 LTAATSSSRFVTP
+738 LVAATSSSRFVTP

-757 SSGVAYQVQVEVPQ
+757 NSGIAYQVQVEIPQ
-771 HTMSSMEDVMN
+771 HTMSSMDDILN
-782 VPVMQNGAAR
+782 VPIMQNGAAR
-792 PLLSDVATVSQATS
+792 PLLGDVATITQGIAT
-806 VGEYVR
+806 GEYNR

-817 MITLTAN
+817 MITVTAN
-824 ISGQDLGTASQ
+824 VHGEDLGSASA
-835 EVFAAVS
+835 EVFAAIA
-842 RAGDPPGGVTVSV
+842 RAGEPPAGVTVSV
-855 RGQVAPMQATLEGLQ
+855 RGQVAPMQQTLDGLR
-870 SGLGLAIV
+870 SGLGLAIIAV
-878 AIFLLLAAY
+878 FLLLAAY
-887 FQSLRVALIVIG
+887 FQSLKVALVVIG
-899 TIPAVLAGVVVSL
+899 TIPAVIAGVALSL
-912 ALTGSTLNIQSFMGA
+912 LVTGSTLNVQSFMGA

-936 NAILLVTFAEQFRR
+936 NAILLATFAEQYRQQ
-950 ARSASA
+950 
-956 IARSLNHDVTADA
+956 
-969 EAARVAG
+969 
-976 VPAWAL
+976 
-982 SPEYGHAAGAA
+982 
-993 IYGATSRLRPILM
+993 GATAATAATQGASSRLRPILM

-1015 IPVAFGAEQ
+1015 IPVALGAEQ

-1040 TTTLFVLPSIFALV
+1040 IATLLVLPALFTIV
-1054 QGRAGS
+1054 QRGTGV

-1065 DPDDATSS
+1065 DPDDITSRHHS
-1073 HYTGE
+1073 GE
-1078 TL
+1078 LA

>member
-1 MWLIRA
+1 MWLIDA
-7 AMRRPVTILIVILGI
+7 AMRRPITIIIVILGV
-22 ALTSLLAVQRMKIDI
+22 AMTSILAVQRMRIDI
-37 FPDLGTPVIYVAQP
+37 FPELGTPVVYVAQP

-108 TVAQVN
+108 VVAQVN

-138 VGYLVFSSETRSLGE
+138 VGYLVFGSETRSLAE

-159 FRVRPMF
+159 FRIRPMF
-166 GTLPGVSAPPP
+166 ATLPGVSAPPP
-177 FGGNQRTVV
+177 FGGNQRSVV
-186 VRVDPDRLRAYRMS
+186 VRVDPDRLRSYRLS
-200 GEEVVRSL
+200 GDELVRAL
-208 SRGNVV
+208 SRGNTI

-221 IGDFAQMVP
+221 IDDFTLMVP
-230 VNSVVRNVQELI
+230 VNSVVPSVQELL

-248 GAGPSV
+248 GVGPSV
-254 FLRDIG
+254 FLRDVG
-260 YVEDSSDILTSYALI
+260 YVEDSADILTSYALV

-297 QRVQA
+297 NRVTE
-302 ELPRMRAAIPE
+302 ELPRMRSAIPE
-313 DIHIDFAF
+313 DIDVDFAF

-329 AIRSLASEGTL
+329 AIRALATEGTL

-350 LFLRHF
+350 LFLQHF
-356 RSSIIVILSIPLA
+356 RSSIIVILTIPLA
-369 LLSAVV
+369 LLAAVV
-375 ALWLA
+375 ALWGA

-415 RGKRRARAV
+415 RGKKRARAV
-424 FDAVSEVAVPMMLA
+424 LDAVSEVAVPMMLA

-443 AVFAPSFL
+443 AVFAPSFF

-473 SYVLAL
+473 SYILAL
-479 TFVPILYT
+479 TFVPILFT
-487 WIGGEHHGSGD
+487 WIGGEHHGAKE

-507 SYGSV
+507 SYGAAV
-512 VSIFVRLRWAVLPLY
+512 GAFVRHRGVVLAGY
-527 LLVAAVSVYFVGR
+527 LLASVAIVYFVGG

-561 PTGTRIERTEL
+561 PTGTRIERTEQL
-572 MALKVLDT
+572 AHQVLAT
-580 IAEEVGPENVAAS
+580 IADEVGPDNVAAS
-593 LGFVGSQPPSYPVNT
+593 LGFVGAQPPSYPVNT

-629 TVSTEA
+629 TISTDA
-635 VQEALRQRMH
+635 LQEALRRKIQD
-645 EIAPGAVLSFEAADL
+645 IAPGSVLSFEAADL

-683 NSRGYADK
+683 ASRGYADK
-691 LKTELGKIA
+691 LRAEMAKIPN
-700 ALRDLQFG
+700 LRDLQFG

-717 VEIDRER
+717 VDIDRKR
-724 AGQLGVTVEEVGRS
+724 AGQLGVTVEDVGRS
-738 LTAATSSSRFVTP
+738 LVAATSSSRFVTP

-757 SSGVAYQVQVEVPQ
+757 NSGVAYQVQVEVPQ
-771 HTMSSMEDVMN
+771 HTMSSIEDLVN

-792 PLLSDVATVSQATS
+792 PLLGDVATVSQATAI
-806 VGEYVR
+806 GEYNR

-824 ISGQDLGTASQ
+824 VHGQDLGTASQ

-842 RAGDPPGGVTVSV
+842 RAGDPPGGVTVAV
-855 RGQVAPMQATLEGLQ
+855 RGQIAPMQQTLDGLR
-870 SGLGLAIV
+870 SGLGLAII

-887 FQSLRVALIVIG
+887 FQSFKVALIVVG
-899 TIPAVLAGVVVSL
+899 TIPAVLAGVTLGLFV
-912 ALTGSTLNIQSFMGA
+912 TGSTLNVQSFMGA

-936 NAILLVTFAEQFRR
+936 NAILLATFAEQFRQQGSP
-950 ARSASA
+950 ADTAA
-956 IARSLNHDVTADA
+956 IA
-969 EAARVAG
+969 
-976 VPAWAL
+976 
-982 SPEYGHAAGAA
+982 
-993 IYGATSRLRPILM
+993 GATTRLRPILM

-1032 IGGLAAST
+1032 IGGLVAAT
-1040 TTTLFVLPSIFALV
+1040 IMTLFVLPPLFALV
-1054 QGRAGS
+1054 QRRS
-1060 ASPSL
+1060 SVTSPSL
-1065 DPDDATSS
+1065 DPDDPVSRHFEAAA
-1073 HYTGE
+1073 
-1078 TL
+1078 